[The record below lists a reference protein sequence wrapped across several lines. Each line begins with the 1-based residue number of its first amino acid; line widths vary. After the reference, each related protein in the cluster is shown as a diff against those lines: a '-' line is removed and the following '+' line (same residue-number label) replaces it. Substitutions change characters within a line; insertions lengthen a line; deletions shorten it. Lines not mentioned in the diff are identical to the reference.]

1 MTNPGKG
8 RKTVGFGLVAALIA
22 LVAIVVT
29 GCGSSS
35 NSSSSSSGGGTLDV
49 VGYSTPESVYQES
62 LEPGFQATPAGSGV
76 SFSNSFGASGDQSRA
91 VAAGPPPP
99 AVHLRQAGGLRAQ
112 VEAGQSTER
121 GG

>member
-76 SFSNSFGASGDQSRA
+76 SFSNSFGASRDQSRA
-91 VAAGPPPP
+91 VAAALP
-99 AVHLRQAGGLRAQ
+99 APVLLFARDANLVSLTVVMTDEHMQF
-112 VEAGQSTER
+112 
-121 GG
+121 